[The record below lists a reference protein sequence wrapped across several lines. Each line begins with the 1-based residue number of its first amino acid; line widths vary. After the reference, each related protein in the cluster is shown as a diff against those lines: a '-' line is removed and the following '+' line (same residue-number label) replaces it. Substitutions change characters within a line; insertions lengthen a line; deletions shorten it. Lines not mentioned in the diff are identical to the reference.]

1 MTVTA
6 ETSLQRVLWSV
17 IPLLLVLT
25 AWEITAWVLNSSNL
39 PGFLAVLG
47 SLYEHLNHGNLL
59 HHLGVTLLRVLVSFA
74 MAMLLGVVIGILM
87 GAFRRVN
94 LAGDALLVIA
104 LNVPALVTIL
114 LCYIWF
120 GLTEAAAVAA
130 VAINKIP
137 TVVVMVRE
145 GARIVDRQL
154 LEVAQVYRV
163 SPAVY
168 FFRVYLPQ
176 LYPFMMAAAR
186 SGLSL
191 IWKIVLV
198 VELLGRSDGVG
209 FQLGTFFQFFD
220 IASILAYTLA
230 FAVVILLIEAI
241 IMRPLDRYIA
251 RGGYGQA

>member
-1 MTVTA
+1 LRRF
-6 ETSLQRVLWSV
+6 ETFIWSV
-17 IPLLLVLT
+17 LPLLMVLFL
-25 AWEITAWVLNSSNL
+25 WEVSAQLLNSSNL
-39 PGFLAVLG
+39 PGFLAVLA
-47 SLYEHLNHGNLL
+47 SLFEHLMEGEMLY
-59 HHLGVTLLRVLVSFA
+59 HLSLTLMRVGVSFA
-74 MAMLLGVVIGILM
+74 IAMLLGVLFGIIM
-87 GAFRRVN
+87 GAFPKLN
-94 LAGDALLVIA
+94 QGGDSLLVIA

-120 GLTEAAAVAA
+120 GLIEAAAIAA

-145 GARIVDRQL
+145 GARVVDREL
-154 LEVAQVYRV
+154 LQVAQVYRV
-163 SPAVY
+163 TPYAY

-176 LYPFMMAAAR
+176 LYPFIMAAAR

-209 FQLGTFFQFFD
+209 FQLGTFFHFFD

-230 FAVVILLIEAI
+230 FAIVILMIEGF

-251 RGGYGQA
+251 RGGYGHA

>member
-1 MTVTA
+1 MVLLLWEVTA
-6 ETSLQRVLWSV
+6 Q
-17 IPLLLVLT
+17 
-25 AWEITAWVLNSSNL
+25 VLNSSNL
-39 PGFLAVLG
+39 PGFLAVLL
-47 SLYEHLNHGNLL
+47 SLFEHLTEGEMLNHLL
-59 HHLGVTLLRVLVSFA
+59 LTLMRVGISFA
-74 MAMLLGVVIGILM
+74 IAMLLGVLLGIIM
-87 GAFRRVN
+87 GAFPKLN
-94 LAGDALLVIA
+94 QGGDSLLVIA

-120 GLTEAAAVAA
+120 GLIEAAAIAA

-145 GARIVDRQL
+145 GARVVDREL
-154 LEVAQVYRV
+154 LQVAQVYRV
-163 SPAVY
+163 APYAY

-176 LYPFMMAAAR
+176 LYPFIMAAAR

-209 FQLGTFFQFFD
+209 FQLGTFFHFFD

-230 FAVVILLIEAI
+230 FAVVILLIEGF

-251 RGGYGQA
+251 RGGYGQS

>member
-1 MTVTA
+1 MNA
-6 ETSLQRVLWSV
+6 RRFSWADWLWS
-17 IPLLLVLT
+17 ILPIGLVLLM
-25 AWEITAWVLNSSNL
+25 WEIAAGLLASSNL
-39 PGFLAVLG
+39 PGFLAVLA
-47 SLYEHLNHGNLL
+47 SLYEHLNEGEMLT
-59 HHLGVTLLRVLVSFA
+59 HLGITLLRVAVSFSIA
-74 MAMLLGVVIGILM
+74 MVLGVLLGVLM

-94 LAGDALLVIA
+94 QASDAILVIA

-120 GLTEAAAVAA
+120 GLTEAAAVTA

-145 GARIVDRQL
+145 GARIVDRHL
-154 LEVAQVYRV
+154 LDVARVYRV
-163 SPAVY
+163 PPMRY

-209 FQLGTFFQFFD
+209 FQLGTFFHFFD

-230 FAVVILLIEAI
+230 FAVVILLIEGL
-241 IMRPLDRYIA
+241 IMRPLDRHIA
-251 RGGYGQA
+251 RGGYGQS

>member
-1 MTVTA
+1 MNRFNR
-6 ETSLQRVLWSV
+6 LVLS
-17 IPLLLVLT
+17 IAPLLVVC
-25 AWEITAWVLNSSNL
+25 ACWEIAAQLINSSNL
-39 PGFLAVLG
+39 PGVIAVIT
-47 SLYEHLNHGNLL
+47 SLYEHLREGEMLNHLSL
-59 HHLGVTLLRVLVSFA
+59 TLMRVGISFA
-74 MAMLLGVVIGILM
+74 IAMLLGVLLGIIM
-87 GAFRRVN
+87 GAFPKLN
-94 LAGDALLVIA
+94 QGGDSLLVIA

-120 GLTEAAAVAA
+120 GLIEAAAIAA

-145 GARIVDRQL
+145 GARVVDRDL
-154 LEVAQVYRV
+154 LQVAQVYRV
-163 SPAVY
+163 TPYAY

-176 LYPFMMAAAR
+176 LYPFIMAAAR

-209 FQLGTFFQFFD
+209 FQLGTFFHFFD

-230 FAVVILLIEAI
+230 FAVVILLIEGF

-251 RGGYGQA
+251 RGGYGQS

>member
-1 MTVTA
+1 MNRFNR
-6 ETSLQRVLWSV
+6 LLLSV
-17 IPLLLVLT
+17 IPLLIVCIC
-25 AWEITAWVLNSSNL
+25 WEIAAQLINSSNL
-39 PGFLAVLG
+39 PGVIAVLT
-47 SLYEHLNHGNLL
+47 SLYEHLQEGEMLY
-59 HHLGVTLLRVLVSFA
+59 HLSVTLLRVGISFA
-74 MAMLLGVVIGILM
+74 IAMILGVVIGIIM
-87 GAFRRVN
+87 GAFPKLN
-94 LAGDALLVIA
+94 QGGDSLLVIA

-120 GLTEAAAVAA
+120 GLVEAAAVAA

-145 GARIVDRQL
+145 GARVVDRDL
-154 LEVAQVYRV
+154 LQVAQVYNV

-176 LYPFMMAAAR
+176 LYPFIMAAAR

-209 FQLGTFFQFFD
+209 FQLGTFFHFFD
-220 IASILAYTLA
+220 ITSILAYTLA
-230 FAVVILLIEAI
+230 FAIVILLIEGF
-241 IMRPLDRYIA
+241 IMRPLDHYIA
-251 RGGYGQA
+251 RGGYGHS

>member
-1 MTVTA
+1 MKRFESCILSSLPLLMVLLLWEVTA
-6 ETSLQRVLWSV
+6 Q
-17 IPLLLVLT
+17 
-25 AWEITAWVLNSSNL
+25 VLNSSNL
-39 PGFLAVLG
+39 PGFLAVLL
-47 SLYEHLNHGNLL
+47 SLFEHLTEGEMLNHLL
-59 HHLGVTLLRVLVSFA
+59 LTLMRVGISFA
-74 MAMLLGVVIGILM
+74 IAMLLGVLLGIIM
-87 GAFRRVN
+87 GAFPKLN
-94 LAGDALLVIA
+94 QGGDSLLVIA

-120 GLTEAAAVAA
+120 GLIEAAAIAA

-145 GARIVDRQL
+145 GARVVDREL
-154 LEVAQVYRV
+154 LQVAQVYRV
-163 SPAVY
+163 APYAY

-176 LYPFMMAAAR
+176 LYPFIMAAAR

-209 FQLGTFFQFFD
+209 FQLGTFFHFFD

-230 FAVVILLIEAI
+230 FAVVILLIEGF

-251 RGGYGQA
+251 RGGYGQS

>member
-1 MTVTA
+1 M
-6 ETSLQRVLWSV
+6 VLNRFNRLVLS
-17 IPLLLVLT
+17 IAPLLVVC
-25 AWEITAWVLNSSNL
+25 ACWEIAAQLINSSNL
-39 PGFLAVLG
+39 PGVIAVIT
-47 SLYEHLNHGNLL
+47 SLYEHLREGEMLNHLSL
-59 HHLGVTLLRVLVSFA
+59 TLMRVGISFA
-74 MAMLLGVVIGILM
+74 IAMLLGVLLGIIM
-87 GAFRRVN
+87 GAFPKLN
-94 LAGDALLVIA
+94 QGGDSLLVIA

-120 GLTEAAAVAA
+120 GLIEAAAIAA

-145 GARIVDRQL
+145 GARVVDRDL
-154 LEVAQVYRV
+154 LQVAQVYRV
-163 SPAVY
+163 TPYAY

-176 LYPFMMAAAR
+176 LYPFIMAAAR

-209 FQLGTFFQFFD
+209 FQLGTFFHFFD

-230 FAVVILLIEAI
+230 FAVVILLIEGF

-251 RGGYGQA
+251 RGGYGQS